1 MFRQHPSSAMEFAR
15 KKTLPQNVALI
26 QSNVIITPEVLRTLK
41 QNGVITAEEAT
52 TIEVHIF
59 SIIVA
64 GEE

>member
-1 MFRQHPSSAMEFAR
+1 MEFAR

-41 QNGVITAEEAT
+41 QHGVITAEEAT
-52 TIEVHIF
+52 TIEVRIF
-59 SIIVA
+59 GTIIA